1 MLLWVLNLLFGASEA
16 AAPSPDC
23 FVAFVGTI
31 TDPVLDKVAF
41 LGTITDTLA
50 LVGTIDD
57 SEASFLGTITDTH
70 ATIGNICNE

>member
-31 TDPVLDKVAF
+31 VDPAVNPAAFTGTITGITAFTGTITDPNLIF
-41 LGTITDTLA
+41 IGTITDTT
-50 LVGTIDD
+50 GFNGDICDD
-57 SEASFLGTITDTH
+57 
-70 ATIGNICNE
+70 